1 MPTERKV
8 RSVEELSRLIEGSTI
23 LISADYTGMSVDA
36 MTAMR
41 SALRQRHVEFHVV
54 KNNLT
59 YLAADAAGRP
69 LVKEIVHGP
78 SGIAFGRGDPVEPAK
93 ALTEFIRSSRSPL
106 TIRGGVLGNRMLTS
120 EEVQGLATLPSKE
133 QLIANLMAQLQ
144 GPLSGLMYVL
154 NAPAASLARVLQRRA
169 ESLGESEPQT

>member
-1 MPTERKV
+1 LPTERKV

-41 SALRQRHVEFHVV
+41 SALRQRDVEFHVV

-78 SGIAFGRGDPVEPAK
+78 SGIAFGRGDDPVEPAK

-106 TIRGGVLGNRMLTS
+106 TIRGR
-120 EEVQGLATLPSKE
+120 
-133 QLIANLMAQLQ
+133 
-144 GPLSGLMYVL
+144 
-154 NAPAASLARVLQRRA
+154 
-169 ESLGESEPQT
+169 